1 MVKLTEDCKTIAA
14 SGTADPRLRVTD
26 TVPLGVC
33 RGGNRGLGVNIGLG
47 LGGVAGTWA
56 SRQHMGS
63 GLDAATLRQAI
74 LQLSGLAGGRGLP
87 GNGLDAATI
96 QRKLRSI
103 SSKLCRSRAFVL
115 NSNC

>member
-1 MVKLTEDCKTIAA
+1 MQLP
-14 SGTADPRLRVTD
+14 TAYPRLRVTD
-26 TVPLGVC
+26 TVPLGGGG
-33 RGGNRGLGVNIGLG
+33 GGNRGLGVKIGLG
-47 LGGVAGTWA
+47 LGGGATLQPGGVAG
-56 SRQHMGS
+56 G
-63 GLDAATLRQAI
+63 
-74 LQLSGLAGGRGLP
+74 QLSGLAGGRGLP